1 MINFIK
7 GFIIGIGKIIP
18 GVSGAMLATIMG
30 VYDKAIFYI
39 CNFRDNIKMAIKYLF
54 PIGVGIV
61 LSIILFSKIISLCLD
76 KYYVITMFFF
86 IGLIIGGFPFIINK
100 VDKHD
105 YYISFISF
113 AIFFII
119 VILNINNNYVIKNN
133 FIDIIIFFVSGIFEA
148 FGSIIPGISGTAL
161 LMLFG
166 TYDIIIYSVGNVTNI
181 RIIIPFV
188 IGSVVAVILLVKIV
202 DYLFRKHNN
211 KMYAFILGMFI
222 SSVLLLII
230 QMFKNKIYVIDLII
244 GLIFM
249 VCGIF
254 ISNIFEEK

>member
-39 CNFRDNIKMAIKYLF
+39 CNFKNNIKAAIKYLF
-54 PIGVGIV
+54 PIGIGVIV
-61 LSIILFSKIISLCLD
+61 SIILFSKIISF
-76 KYYVITMFFF
+76 V
-86 IGLIIGGFPFIINK
+86 
-100 VDKHD
+100 
-105 YYISFISF
+105 
-113 AIFFII
+113 IFFLI
-119 VILNINNNYVIKNN
+119 VILNINNSYVIKNN
-133 FIDIIIFFVSGIFEA
+133 FFDFIMFFVSGIFEA
-148 FGSIIPGISGTAL
+148 IGSIIPGISGTAL

-166 TYDIIIYSVGNVTNI
+166 TYDIIVYSIGNITNI

-188 IGSVVAVILLVKIV
+188 IGTIVTVILLVKVV

-222 SSVLLLII
+222 SSVVLLII
-230 QMFKNKIYVIDLII
+230 QIFKTKVYISDLII
-244 GLIFM
+244 GIIFM
-249 VCGIF
+249 ICGIV
-254 ISNIFEEK
+254 ISNVFDEK

>member
-39 CNFRDNIKMAIKYLF
+39 CNFKNNIKAAIKYLF
-54 PIGVGIV
+54 PIGIGVIV
-61 LSIILFSKIISLCLD
+61 SIILFSKIISLCLD
-76 KYYVITMFFF
+76 KYYVITMLFF
-86 IGLIIGGFPFIINK
+86 IGLIIGGFSFIVNK
-100 VDKHD
+100 VNKKD
-105 YYISFISF
+105 YYISIIS
-113 AIFFII
+113 
-119 VILNINNNYVIKNN
+119 LNINNSYVIKNN
-133 FIDIIIFFVSGIFEA
+133 FFDFIMFFVSGIFEA
-148 FGSIIPGISGTAL
+148 IGSIIPGISGTAL

-166 TYDIIIYSVGNVTNI
+166 TYDIIVYSIGNITNI

-188 IGSVVAVILLVKIV
+188 IGIIVTVILLVKVV

-222 SSVLLLII
+222 SSVVLLII
-230 QMFKNKIYVIDLII
+230 QIFKTKVYISDLII
-244 GLIFM
+244 GIIFM
-249 VCGIF
+249 ICGIV
-254 ISNIFEEK
+254 ISNVFDEK